1 MPRWTVDA
9 PATYDF
15 DRVDALRVRTIGGT
29 VAVLSTGERACLDI
43 SAVTGQPLVVSH
55 SDGTLTVS
63 YEDLSWDGL
72 LGWLRP
78 DRTAATITITVPKDC
93 PVQLG
98 VVTASA
104 VVSGISAA
112 TSVKSVSGAITLDGV
127 TGAVDARTVS
137 GDIEAQG
144 LGGTIGFN
152 SVSGDLTLADGSVD
166 RLDAKTVS
174 GRVTADIDLDQ
185 DAALRV
191 ATVSGP
197 VAIRLPAD
205 ARARVDLRSTTGRVL
220 SEFPG
225 LQHSEKPGASTISG
239 DLGPAGHPGS
249 GPGQHHVWPG
259 HAAPAGT
266 AWNAAGGGRGGGR
279 QPMSPVFRHGRLR
292 LYLLKLL
299 DESPRHGYEVIRL
312 LQDRFM
318 GVYAP
323 SPGTI
328 YPRLAR
334 LEEEGLVTHDEA
346 DGRKVYRIT
355 DKGREE
361 LRNRSDDLSELEDE
375 ITASVRDIA
384 REVTEDVRETV
395 RNLREELT
403 FAARDMHRRGA
414 APPRSAGSPR
424 TSAAAPAP
432 LPPGHQAPPRGNG
445 APPPRRGPGAA
456 SAWDEALQGRQPS
469 SRTARQQD
477 ARHEEDTARG
487 HPARPGAA
495 GASRPGPGRGG
506 PGPWSPPGLAGL
518 AAGRIRLGGPRD
530 LPGPGAA
537 GPPLHPGVAGGGGPG
552 PGGE

>member
-15 DRVDALRVRTIGGT
+15 DRVDTLRVRTFGGS

-43 SAVTGQPLVVSH
+43 AGVTGQPLVVTH

-78 DRTAATITITVPKDC
+78 DRTAATITITVPRDC

-104 VVSGISAA
+104 IVSGISAA
-112 TSVKSVSGAITLDGV
+112 TSVKSVSGGITLDGV

-174 GRVTADIDLDQ
+174 GRVTADIDLDR

-225 LQHSEKPGASTISG
+225 LRHSQKPGASSLSG
-239 DLGPAGHPGS
+239 DLCPG
-249 GPGQHHVWPG
+249 
-259 HAAPAGT
+259 
-266 AWNAAGGGRGGGR
+266 
-279 QPMSPVFRHGRLR
+279 
-292 LYLLKLL
+292 
-299 DESPRHGYEVIRL
+299 
-312 LQDRFM
+312 
-318 GVYAP
+318 
-323 SPGTI
+323 
-328 YPRLAR
+328 
-334 LEEEGLVTHDEA
+334 
-346 DGRKVYRIT
+346 
-355 DKGREE
+355 
-361 LRNRSDDLSELEDE
+361 
-375 ITASVRDIA
+375 
-384 REVTEDVRETV
+384 
-395 RNLREELT
+395 
-403 FAARDMHRRGA
+403 
-414 APPRSAGSPR
+414 
-424 TSAAAPAP
+424 
-432 LPPGHQAPPRGNG
+432 
-445 APPPRRGPGAA
+445 
-456 SAWDEALQGRQPS
+456 
-469 SRTARQQD
+469 
-477 ARHEEDTARG
+477 
-487 HPARPGAA
+487 GAA
-495 GASRPGPGRGG
+495 GAGPGKH
-506 PGPWSPPGLAGL
+506 PGLVRVSTMSGQVTL
-518 AAGRIRLGGPRD
+518 LQRGQSGPPRAAA
-530 LPGPGAA
+530 GAA
-537 GPPLHPGVAGGGGPG
+537 GGSR
-552 PGGE
+552 